1 VPSRVALS
9 AASCFPNRH
18 AVAGAPSPRLSL
30 SPGSWLPFVC
40 SLDAMSG
47 SVMDK
52 VDRASR
58 ARFVIST
65 PFGWEFQLE
74 YDESLTIAAL
84 QEFLPLLLSLGGGNS
99 FSSWYGRE
107 NCSVS

>member
-1 VPSRVALS
+1 
-9 AASCFPNRH
+9 
-18 AVAGAPSPRLSL
+18 
-30 SPGSWLPFVC
+30 
-40 SLDAMSG
+40 
-47 SVMDK
+47 MDK

-107 NCSVS
+107 NCSFRTLIVALHIFAISNVDIVKLGLQTSFS